1 MINIPAQ
8 NLEIERIFVQIQAS
22 NSRSVA
28 ITSANSKE
36 GCTSVALALVERC
49 LLAGNSTLLVDF
61 NLYRP
66 ALQSALETTATNAGI
81 TQAQLTPP
89 QLVTTDDQQLAITGV
104 VAPDQRA
111 LIAQL
116 RKPGGLSACIKQW
129 QQQFQ
134 TIVFDTSPVNRANAR
149 NIPPEQ
155 VAAACDATLL
165 VVLSGHTTA
174 PQVAT
179 AVEKLNHNGANLV
192 GTVFNDRDNPP
203 LKQELLRELARLPP
217 RFRSISDHLKRWISG
232 SNLLSVEV

>member
-66 ALQSALETTATNAGI
+66 ALQSALETSATNAGI

-179 AVEKLNHNGANLV
+179 AVE
-192 GTVFNDRDNPP
+192 
-203 LKQELLRELARLPP
+203 
-217 RFRSISDHLKRWISG
+217 
-232 SNLLSVEV
+232 